1 MDLYKKIT
9 EGIYKSKM
17 CACMLSYFSPVQLSA
32 TLWTAACQ
40 APLSMRFSRQEC
52 WSWLPCS
59 PPGDLPNPRIKP
71 VPLTSN
77 LHRQAGSV
85 PLVPPGTPAKAKQ
98 PVLMIL

>member
-17 CACMLSYFSPVQLSA
+17 CVCMLSYFSHVQLCA

-40 APLSMRFSRQEC
+40 APRSMRFSRQEC

-71 VPLTSN
+71 VSLTTN
-77 LHRQAGSV
+77 LHWQAGSL
-85 PLVPPGTPAKAKQ
+85 PLVPPGMPAKAKQ
-98 PVLMIL
+98 LVLIIL